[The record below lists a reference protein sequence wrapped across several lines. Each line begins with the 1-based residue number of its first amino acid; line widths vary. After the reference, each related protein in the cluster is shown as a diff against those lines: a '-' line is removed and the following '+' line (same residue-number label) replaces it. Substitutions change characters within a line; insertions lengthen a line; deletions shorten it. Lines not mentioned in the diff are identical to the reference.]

1 MKLLIHLI
9 ARLVVVVLICLAGAI
24 GWVMVDAHR
33 SIERETMASADRM
46 AQQLQALYW
55 QKLLWRGGM
64 HKDTLLPMPDWE
76 TLSTLTIISPGVCV
90 TFAPP
95 GDVPRRLCSQV
106 EALGKPAP
114 AWFATLYTA
123 LLGAHLPISRA
134 LSIRDR
140 DAGNFVTVAEPDAAL
155 RQSWSRVS
163 VIVAVATALAGGIAV
178 LAALMIGHTL
188 MPARTIIHGL
198 RELQRGNNAWRL
210 PRLRATELD
219 HIASAVNELAEQLAR
234 TNAARAALTTRLMQV
249 QEDERRALARDLHD
263 EFGQCLTATV
273 ALATLIEASATPDR
287 VETAEDARKIT
298 AMQKRMM
305 ATLRSTLVRLRSQ
318 NIEELGLE
326 ASLRQLVSDY
336 NVQAA
341 SQTAFRLSII
351 GHIATLP
358 MHIANDVHRIA
369 QECLTNAVKHGSPT
383 EVRLKVEYPA
393 QDASV
398 VSLIVEDNGGGDIAG
413 IEEGEGHGILGIRE
427 RIAALGGRLSI
438 GNAASGIR
446 IAATIPVLAAA

>member
-1 MKLLIHLI
+1 MKLLLHLI
-9 ARLVVVVLICLAGAI
+9 ARMVAVVLLCLAGAI

-33 SIERETMASADRM
+33 SIERETMGSADRM

-64 HKDTLLPMPDWE
+64 HKDSLLPMPDWE

-90 TFAPP
+90 SFAPP
-95 GDVPRRLCSQV
+95 GDTARQLCSQV
-106 EALGKPAP
+106 EALGTPAP

-123 LLGAHLPISRA
+123 LLGAHQPVTRA
-134 LSIRDR
+134 LSIRDK
-140 DAGNFVTVAEPDAAL
+140 DAGSFITAANPDAAL
-155 RQSWSRVS
+155 RQSWGRVS
-163 VIVAVATALAGGIAV
+163 VIATVATALAGGIAV

-188 MPARTIIHGL
+188 LPARTIIHGL

-210 PRLRATELD
+210 PRLRAAELD
-219 HIASAVNELAEQLAR
+219 QIACAVNDLAEQLAR
-234 TNAARAALTTRLMQV
+234 TNAARTALTARLMQV
-249 QEDERRALARDLHD
+249 QEEERRALARDLHD

-287 VETAEDARKIT
+287 DETAEDARKIT

-305 ATLRSTLVRLRSQ
+305 ATLRSTLVRLRLQ

-326 ASLRQLVSDY
+326 ANLRQLVYDY
-336 NVQAA
+336 NVRGALR
-341 SQTAFRLSII
+341 TAFQLNVI
-351 GHIATLP
+351 GKIAELP
-358 MHIANDVHRIA
+358 TQIAIDVYRIA

-383 EVRLKVEYPA
+383 EVRLKVEYRA
-393 QDASV
+393 QESRV
-398 VSLIVEDNGGGDIAG
+398 VSLIVEDDGGGDVAG
-413 IEEGEGHGILGIRE
+413 IDKEGGHGILGIRE
-427 RIAALGGRLSI
+427 RIAALGGYLSI

-446 IAATIPVLAAA
+446 IAAVIPVGAAA